1 MIFDH
6 RAIDEIKD
14 EELSALIGSSQEKQ
28 FLEFKLTIELNN
40 DEKRL
45 EMLCDI
51 ASLAN
56 GGGGYLIVGVRENKG
71 VACRFEDLT
80 EAKANSI
87 KKAIIDSCHQHI
99 EERIVDLTA
108 EVRFIDGCHLV
119 VVRVPSTSNPPHM
132 VGFQDNTLFVSRY
145 HDGKKAMSLAE
156 IRDKIR
162 NDDLTLQLSQMMA
175 MISGLSSQRQSS
187 QELERMLQ
195 RTREGRSA
203 RTLSTDGLNVHKTAY
218 ERFIQEVGEQR
229 FFWLAATPIK
239 TEDIQI
245 DLSSEELR
253 QLMSSPP
260 GTTQR
265 RRNGW
270 GMQFDILEPGT
281 FDEGV
286 KRGQKDYRY
295 YELLVNG
302 HLELWV
308 PMDVNF
314 CWGQNEH
321 EFDRQPRLR
330 PLVYSEFILCFFYFY
345 NQLMEIAGVTNQQSV
360 YSVVFHNLRG
370 FALPLSDWF
379 PDAHSYENASFELL
393 EQKFTNGSDPHSLTK
408 SVVSRLQGAF
418 SLPIDQIPYY
428 DRSEQRFKFPL

>member
-6 RAIDEIKD
+6 KAIDEISD
-14 EELSALIGSSQEKQ
+14 DELSSLIGKSREKQ

-40 DEKRL
+40 DDQRL

-56 GGGGYLIVGVRENKG
+56 GGGGYLVVGVRENKG
-71 VACRFEDLT
+71 IASRFEDLT
-80 EAKANSI
+80 EAKATSL

-99 EERIVDLTA
+99 KERIIDLTA
-108 EVRFIDGCHLV
+108 EVRLIDSCHLV
-119 VVRVPSTSNPPHM
+119 IVRIPSTSNPPHM
-132 VGFQDNTLFVSRY
+132 VAFQDNTLFVSRY

-162 NDDLTLQLSQMMA
+162 NDDLTLQLTEMKA
-175 MISGLSSQRQSS
+175 MIAGVTSQRKSS
-187 QELERMLQ
+187 QELDAMLK
-195 RTREGRSA
+195 RAREGRSA
-203 RTLSTDGLNVHKTAY
+203 RTLSTDGLNIHKTAY
-218 ERFIQEVGEQR
+218 ERFLQEAGEQR
-229 FFWLAATPIK
+229 FFWIAATPMNTANIQVDP
-239 TEDIQI
+239 TSNDI
-245 DLSSEELR
+245 R

-270 GMQFDILEPGT
+270 GMQFDVLEPGS
-281 FDEGV
+281 FDEGLR
-286 KRGQKDYRY
+286 RGRKDYRY
-295 YELLVNG
+295 YEMLLNG

-321 EFDRQPRLR
+321 EFERQPRLR
-330 PLVYSEFILCFFYFY
+330 PLVYTEFILCFFYFY
-345 NQLMEIAGVTNQQSV
+345 NRLMEISGGTNQDSI
-360 YSVVFHNLRG
+360 YSIVFHNLNG

-379 PDAHSYENASFELL
+379 PTAHTYEGHSFELL
-393 EQKFTNGSDPHSLTK
+393 EQKFKNGSDPDLLAK
-408 SVVSRLQGAF
+408 SAVTRLQGAF
-418 SLPIDQIPYY
+418 NLPMDQIPYY
-428 DRSEQRFKFPL
+428 DQTQKKFEFPL